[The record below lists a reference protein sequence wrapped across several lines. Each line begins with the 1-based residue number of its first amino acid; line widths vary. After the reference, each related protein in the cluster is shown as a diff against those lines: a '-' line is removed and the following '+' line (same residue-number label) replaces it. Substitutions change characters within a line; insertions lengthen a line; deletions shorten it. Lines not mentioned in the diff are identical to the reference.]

1 MSSERV
7 EFTSTY
13 EDVDLEVEAVIY
25 DGEIDEFT
33 VSIGNIIVTEVLRQ
47 DIVDKL
53 YEEALWHASDEC
65 KQLTKA
71 DEMWSEKGGF

>member
-33 VSIGNIIVTEVLRQ
+33 VSIGNTIVTELLRE

-53 YEEALWHASDEC
+53 MSQALYEASDEC

-71 DEMWSEKGGF
+71 DIMWSEKGGF